1 MQDKREIGYCV
12 DRLEKTQYFKRV
24 INTIIER
31 VKNST
36 ISKRG
41 SHNKFA
47 HSEFKVEL
55 KNLSI
60 EEAKRRTKKRSSYK
74 ERKVNALALGADEG
88 RG

>member
-31 VKNST
+31 VKTQQSQKEDR
-36 ISKRG
+36 IKCSSIADLG
-41 SHNKFA
+41 S
-47 HSEFKVEL
+47 EL
-55 KNLSI
+55 KGLENKELNDGL
-60 EEAKRRTKKRSSYK
+60 KKRSSYK
-74 ERKVNALALGADEG
+74 ERKVNALALGAEEG

>member
-1 MQDKREIGYCV
+1 MSTVLKRHI
-12 DRLEKTQYFKRV
+12 EKTQYFKRV
-24 INTIIER
+24 IKYNYRTSE
-31 VKNST
+31 NST

-47 HSEFKVEL
+47 DSEFKVEL
-55 KNLSI
+55 KSLSI